1 MTALMPAWTRRTAVA
16 VLGCCA
22 IFVAVVGQVINRLPG
37 TQRLDTVA
45 DLAVMRAVSQHQG
58 IMRLVAGLGEKAAV
72 SLLTVVVVLGCLALR
87 RFNGALLAAIA
98 MPVAPALTEFVLK
111 PASPDGYG
119 SFPSG
124 HTTATFAAA
133 TVVCV
138 LLATPGTRITR
149 VWRLAM
155 ALGAQVAGV
164 AVAVAVIG
172 LGMHS
177 LTDAVGGA
185 AVGIGVTLSV
195 ALLLDLPLAR
205 RLLTLAASA
214 LAELPGSGGL
224 KDEPEPL
231 EAATASRPDAA
242 DR

>member
-1 MTALMPAWTRRTAVA
+1 MTALMPACTRRAATAV
-16 VLGCCA
+16 LICCA
-22 IFVAVVGQVINRLPG
+22 IFVAVVGQVVNRLPG

-45 DLAVMRAVSQHQG
+45 DLAVMRAVSQHQDV
-58 IMRLVAGLGEKAAV
+58 MHLVAGLGEKAAV
-72 SLLTVVVVLGCLALR
+72 SVLTAVLVLACLALR
-87 RFNGALLAAIA
+87 RLNGALLAGIA
-98 MPVAPALTEFVLK
+98 MPAAPALTEFALK
-111 PASPDGYG
+111 PASPDGYM

-133 TVVCV
+133 TVVYV

-149 VWRLAM
+149 GWRVAI
-155 ALGAQVAGV
+155 ALGALAAGV

-185 AVGIGVTLSV
+185 AVGIGVALSV
-195 ALLLDLPLAR
+195 ALLLDLRGAR
-205 RLLTLAASA
+205 RLLTVAAGSGR
-214 LAELPGSGGL
+214 GSGGL